1 MLKLIAMRLLVGL
14 ATLLFVTVLV
24 FLGTELLPGDV
35 AQAVLGQ
42 SATPETVAA
51 LRERFGLNDPPVQRY
66 FSWLGG
72 LLTGDLG
79 NSIAT
84 GATISSLVSERLTNT
99 LLLAGVTA
107 IFVVPL
113 SILLGLLAA
122 MYSESWFDR
131 LVSGGTLVLVSVPEF
146 LMGTLLVMLFAV
158 KLNWLPSVSFRTDF
172 DGFWDM
178 LRILALPILTLSAV
192 LLAQMTR
199 MTRATVLNILS
210 SPYIE
215 MALLKGAQRPRIF
228 FIHAAV
234 NAIGPLA
241 NVVALNVAYLIS
253 GVVIV
258 ETIFA
263 YPGLAKLI
271 VDAVGSRDFPVI
283 QSCAII
289 FCAGYVLLMVIADII
304 AILSNPRSSH

>member
-1 MLKLIAMRLLVGL
+1 MLKLIAMRLLVGVG
-14 ATLLFVTVLV
+14 TLLFVTVLV
-24 FLGTELLPGDV
+24 FVGTEFLPGDV
-35 AQAVLGQ
+35 AQAILGQ

-51 LRERFGLNDPPVQRY
+51 LREQFGLNDPPAVRY
-66 FSWLGG
+66 FYWLGG

-84 GATISSLVSERLTNT
+84 GATISSLVSERLANT

-113 SILLGLLAA
+113 SIMLGLLAA

-146 LMGTLLVMLFAV
+146 LMGTLLVMFFAV
-158 KLNWLPSVSFRTDF
+158 KLNWLPSVAFRTDF
-172 DGFWDM
+172 EGFWDM

-199 MTRATVLNILS
+199 MTRATILNILS

-228 FIHAAV
+228 FIHAAI

-289 FCAGYVLLMVIADII
+289 FCAGYILLMLIADII
-304 AILSNPRSSH
+304 AILSNPRLSH